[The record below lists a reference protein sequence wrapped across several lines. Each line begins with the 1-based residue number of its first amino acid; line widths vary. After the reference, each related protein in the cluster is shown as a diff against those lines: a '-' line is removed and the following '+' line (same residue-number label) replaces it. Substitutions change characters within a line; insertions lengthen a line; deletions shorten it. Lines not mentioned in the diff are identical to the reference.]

1 MDVSDQEFYLA
12 LGIFALFASVIA
24 LRGWRE
30 SRKDRRDE
38 DRWRFW

>member
-1 MDVSDQEFYLA
+1 MDISDPEFYLA
-12 LGIFALFASVIA
+12 VAFFALFVSVIA

-30 SRKDRRDE
+30 SRKDRRDG